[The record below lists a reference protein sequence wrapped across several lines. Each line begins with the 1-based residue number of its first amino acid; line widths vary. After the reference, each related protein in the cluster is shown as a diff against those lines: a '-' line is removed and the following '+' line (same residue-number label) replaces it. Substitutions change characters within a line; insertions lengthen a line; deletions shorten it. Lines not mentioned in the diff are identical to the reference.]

1 MPVKN
6 GQNALSIAM
15 LKNWSSIAPGQE
27 PKQVKDDPGGKR
39 TL

>member
-15 LKNWSSIAPGQE
+15 LQNRSGTVPVLKIAN
-27 PKQVKDDPGGKR
+27 R
-39 TL
+39 